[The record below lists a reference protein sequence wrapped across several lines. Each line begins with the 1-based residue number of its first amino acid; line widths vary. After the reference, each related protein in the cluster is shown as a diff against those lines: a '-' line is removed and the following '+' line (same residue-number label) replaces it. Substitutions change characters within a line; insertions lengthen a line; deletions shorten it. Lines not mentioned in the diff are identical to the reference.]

1 LLAAVFYLLWRGGG
15 VNQAVVDKGGNID
28 IWLVCSHCFF
38 LSLDNY
44 FIIIQNKRDA
54 ENLRFF
60 PAEI

>member
-1 LLAAVFYLLWRGGG
+1 LLWRGGG

-28 IWLVCSHCFF
+28 VWLVCSHCFF

-54 ENLRFF
+54 ENLRFL
-60 PAEI
+60 PAGI